1 MASDPTTD
9 RDAGWRGAALFLAL
23 FLALY
28 AALAAVAELRVGRG
42 AADSAFQK
50 ILAARGSKVDWIV
63 LGASHA
69 LPLSYGDV
77 PARHAAATGE
87 TMLVLAE
94 PGAGPVYAGFVARQ
108 ALRDLRP
115 RRVLWILDPFTFQSR
130 AWNADRVEDRGLLRT
145 TPLRPS
151 TARLMAAM
159 VVRDGV
165 DARALL
171 DYLTLFSKLN
181 NPRRFDPG
189 EWEGVAAFDRAA
201 RPSRHAVA
209 SRIEYLYPDGSGM
222 VQSRPAID
230 AFTSLIDEFREAGS
244 EVVAMRLP
252 LPAHFR
258 EALPP
263 SEDLLAELRA
273 LMASRGV
280 IFHDLAGVLD
290 DPALYFDTDHL
301 NRDGVDRLYATY
313 LRAILANSDAHN
325 GRAAT
330 IPGINRQ

>member
-1 MASDPTTD
+1 MATDATTEG
-9 RDAGWRGAALFLAL
+9 DAGWRGAAFFLAL

-28 AALAAVAELRVGRG
+28 AALAAIAEFRVGRG
-42 AADSAFQK
+42 GADSAFQK
-50 ILAARGSKVDWIV
+50 ILAARGSEVDWIV

-69 LPLSYGDV
+69 LPLAYGDV

-159 VVRDGV
+159 VVSDGV

-189 EWEGVAAFDRAA
+189 GVGGRGRL
-201 RPSRHAVA
+201 RPRGA
-209 SRIEYLYPDGSGM
+209 
-222 VQSRPAID
+222 
-230 AFTSLIDEFREAGS
+230 
-244 EVVAMRLP
+244 
-252 LPAHFR
+252 
-258 EALPP
+258 ALPP
-263 SEDLLAELRA
+263 CSGKPHRVSLSRWQRHGAIASSDRRIRQHDRRVAGGGQRSCRDAPSVARA
-273 LMASRGV
+273 FSRGSAAKRRPSGR
-280 IFHDLAGVLD
+280 IARL
-290 DPALYFDTDHL
+290 
-301 NRDGVDRLYATY
+301 DGVAGGDLSRPRR
-313 LRAILANSDAHN
+313 RA
-325 GRAAT
+325 GR
-330 IPGINRQ
+330 PGPLFRHRSPEP